1 MYYLTYLGAY
11 PSCLKGYFNMAKAR
25 YSMGGSTSVSKLQY
39 DCVMS
44 PLVHVAMGPES
55 DRAEPTLTLLRTPI
69 DRSKKASG
77 ASSTAETKLRRRVGK
92 GTSEG
97 GVEDVPK
104 GSTKGDTCEEGEVV
118 KDPLKWFGVLL
129 PKCLSQAQ
137 QDFIEG
143 DVLYL
148 FYFLFYVFVV

>member
-1 MYYLTYLGAY
+1 
-11 PSCLKGYFNMAKAR
+11 
-25 YSMGGSTSVSKLQY
+25 MGGSTSVSKLQY

-55 DRAEPTLTLLRTPI
+55 DQAEPTLTLLRTPI
-69 DRSKKASG
+69 DRSKKTSG

-104 GSTKGDTCEEGEVV
+104 GSTTEGDTYEEGEAI

-143 DVLYL
+143 DVL
-148 FYFLFYVFVV
+148 FYFIFLFYVLLCSYISCC

>member
-1 MYYLTYLGAY
+1 MYYLTYLFPPLLLAIGAY

-44 PLVHVAMGPES
+44 PLVHVAMVPES

-69 DRSKKASG
+69 DRSKKTSG

-104 GSTKGDTCEEGEVV
+104 GSTTEEGEGDTYEEGEAV

-137 QDFIEG
+137 QDFVEG
-143 DVLYL
+143 DV
-148 FYFLFYVFVV
+148 